1 MNLKTNGLSTSEKSP
16 NLEKTKL
23 KKLLI
28 NSGKILISI
37 ALLYFVFRKIPFSEV
52 SKLWRNI
59 QWIYFVPAAL
69 FFLFSQIISTK
80 RLEIFFKANS
90 FNLSFKSNL
99 ELYFLGMFY
108 NFFIPGGIG
117 GDAYKVYLL
126 NKKFDWSA
134 KKITASLFCDRL
146 SGLIAICLIICILA
160 FFSLL
165 QIRYYF
171 IPLFVIGIF
180 AGYILFLKLFPTFK
194 TIYWKTLALS
204 FLVQIFQ
211 ISCFILLLKS
221 IGVTSGFINYSLLF
235 LASSVLSLISFAG
248 IGVREMLFLQAAKY
262 FEFSPQYSIS
272 ASLLFTIIT
281 AFFSLFGLFF
291 QIRKL
296 NLTLTEES

>member
-1 MNLKTNGLSTSEKSP
+1 M
-16 NLEKTKL
+16 
-23 KKLLI
+23 
-28 NSGKILISI
+28 
-37 ALLYFVFRKIPFSEV
+37 LYFVFRKIPFSEV
-52 SKLWRNI
+52 ASLWKKVNVL
-59 QWIYFVPAAL
+59 YLLCASVL
-69 FFLFSQIISTK
+69 FLISQIISTK
-80 RLEIFFKANS
+80 RLGFFFEENN
-90 FNLSFKSNL
+90 FNLSFRSNL

-126 NKKFDWSA
+126 NKKFGWNA

-146 SGLIAICLIICILA
+146 SGLMAICLIICILA
-160 FFSLL
+160 YFSLS
-165 QIRYYF
+165 QFKFYF
-171 IPLFVIGIF
+171 ISLFILGIF
-180 AGYILFLKLFPTFK
+180 GGFLMFKKIFSTFK
-194 TIYWKTLALS
+194 EIYWKTLGLS

-211 ISCFILLLKS
+211 IGCFILLLKS
-221 IGVTSGFINYSLLF
+221 IGVTAGFIHYSLLF

-248 IGVREMLFLQAAKY
+248 IGVREMLFLQASKY

-296 NLTLTEES
+296 NLTLTEKS